1 MLIVLDQTPFYAESG
16 GQVGDIGIIGKG
28 YNKIEIED
36 VSKVYGSYIVHKGK
50 VVSGYI
56 NIDDVVDAKV
66 HREARMATARNHSTT
81 HLLHKALKEVLG
93 SHVEQ
98 AGSLVTPSRLRFD
111 FTHFAPLTS
120 EEIEKI
126 EADSQ

>member
-1 MLIVLDQTPFYAESG
+1 MFLRYLDPILFIKERLFLDTLVLTDEL
-16 GQVGDIGIIGKG
+16 
-28 YNKIEIED
+28 
-36 VSKVYGSYIVHKGK
+36 
-50 VVSGYI
+50 
-56 NIDDVVDAKV
+56 DAKV
-66 HREARMATARNHSTT
+66 DREARMATARNHSTT

-120 EEIEKI
+120 GRNREY
-126 EADSQ
+126 